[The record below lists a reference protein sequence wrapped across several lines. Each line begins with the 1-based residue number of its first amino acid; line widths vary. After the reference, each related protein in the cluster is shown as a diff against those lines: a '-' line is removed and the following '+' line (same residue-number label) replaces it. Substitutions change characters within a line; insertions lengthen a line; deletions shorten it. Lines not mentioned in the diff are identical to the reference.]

1 MKAFGVV
8 SKENVLSPK
17 DCDFSLSYYKK
28 QKKIG
33 EWNSHSLTSSA
44 PSLTRF
50 FDLRDIPFYHLRMW
64 LLWKVHIRRVKKDFP
79 FLKYNY
85 GQIVHWPHGSS
96 KGFHIDVDYS
106 PSKYVGSGIVD
117 WTSVCYLNDD
127 FGGGETIVSDT
138 AFYPKKGKL
147 VVFNSKKLMHGVGRV
162 DGNRY
167 TLIAWWEDT
176 KK

>member
-1 MKAFGVV
+1 MHLA
-8 SKENVLSPK
+8 SKEDVLSPK
-17 DCDFSLSYYKK
+17 DCDSLLSYYKK
-28 QKKIG
+28 QKNIDQ
-33 EWNSHSLTSSA
+33 WNKNSLTDSA
-44 PSLTRF
+44 TNSTNF
-50 FDLRDIPFYHLRMW
+50 FYIRDIPFYHLRMS
-64 LLWKVHIRRVKKDFP
+64 LLWRLHLRRVKKDFP

-96 KGFHIDVDYS
+96 KGLHTDVDYS

-127 FGGGETIVSDT
+127 FGGGETIVNDT
-138 AFYPKKGKL
+138 AFSPKKGKL

-162 DGNRY
+162 NGNRY